1 MLYMVL
7 QKIKNQKWLNL
18 CLFTGILLIFA
29 MFSCHPM
36 LEKGAGSGILR
47 RGFTDY
53 AGESQKFPAILQR
66 NGRWMEVK
74 EKKISTLE
82 KRLDQYTAQ
91 WQNYINTGI
100 VDSQRSLALSGQ
112 KADSS
117 LSGKSNYLTFT
128 YLKGLEENT
137 EIVAGEGFLGQPS
150 GEFYC
155 LISESV
161 MDEQGL
167 TAGEKLQF
175 PYLTD
180 ENNESLCLTVA
191 GICREK
197 DITKPYW
204 DMTLKDFGKTVFL
217 PEKTFEEIAGRFEFD
232 GMEFTDTMMLD
243 YTKIDS
249 SNADVYESYV
259 SQFEKLD
266 KAFSSNLLPQ
276 FKDYHAKLKKVRMI
290 LTALEIPCIVLLYLF
305 LFMVSSRL
313 LSAWEGEIAVL
324 RSRGASVPQII
335 FMYFLHAFL
344 LSSAAFIPGI
354 FAGYVLCKCGAG
366 CDGFL
371 QFTDKPAGLYR
382 FCPEMLLFALAA
394 CISVILFLTVPVFK
408 LAKQTIVQKRKKR
421 ERKKPLWFSSA
432 SDFILLGISAY
443 LFYNFRRQKD
453 IIALDVISGKQPDPM
468 LFLNVT
474 LFIFAVSLF
483 FLRAGYVLVSLC
495 FYLKKKRGH
504 ADSYAA
510 FLQMK
515 RTWFSYGLIGIF
527 LMMTVAGGITNS
539 AMARTISENMQNRI
553 TCSTGAD
560 MRCQEKWRLRM
571 SVDDGGTVNSWA
583 YTEPD
588 FGRFQGIDKGIKAT
602 RVLTDYKARVDG
614 NKKSEEN
621 IFFMAINTKEFGET
635 AVLPGEGSSHHW
647 YHDLNA
653 LAKEPGGVII
663 SSNLA
668 RKLGVSKGDNVTC
681 RRYSPLSE
689 DEEMGDFQGKIC
701 AVVNE
706 FPGFEQ
712 YRYETD
718 EEGEVQEE
726 EQYLLVC
733 NYTQAVTKFPL
744 TPYEIW
750 LRFSSGKDAEKV
762 EQWEKDQGIVMEKTE
777 LAEKISESKN
787 DPVVQITNGMFTL
800 VFLISI
806 LVCAMGYLIYWLMSV
821 DSRQVLFGVYRAMGM
836 KLKELK
842 KMLGLEQ
849 LFASALFAAAG
860 MGTGVFAS
868 YFFVPLTALVYLP
881 EKHSL
886 PFEIQIYMADFLEI
900 ILVIFVLG
908 IFCVFI
914 LFQRVRHLRIAQ
926 TLRLGDDM

>member
-1 MLYMVL
+1 MLHMVL

-18 CLFTGILLIFA
+18 CLFTGILLILA

-53 AGESQKFPAILQR
+53 AEETEKFPAILQR
-66 NGRWMEVK
+66 SGRWK
-74 EKKISTLE
+74 EIKGKKISALE

-91 WQNYINTGI
+91 WQNYIDTGI
-100 VDSQRSLALSGQ
+100 VDSQRSFTLSGG
-112 KADSS
+112 KAQSS
-117 LSGKSNYLTFT
+117 FGGKSSYLKFT
-128 YLKGLEENT
+128 YLKDFEENT
-137 EIVAGEGFLGQPS
+137 EIVSGEGFLGQPS
-150 GEFYC
+150 GELYC

-161 MDEQGL
+161 MDELGL
-167 TAGEKLQF
+167 TAGERLTF

-180 ENNESLCLTVA
+180 EKNENLCLTVA

-204 DMTLKDFGKTVFL
+204 ELTLADFEKTVFL
-217 PEKTFEEIAGRFEFD
+217 PEKTFEEIAGSFEFD
-232 GMEFTDTMMLD
+232 GMEFADTVMLD

-249 SNADVYESYV
+249 SNVDAYESYV
-259 SQFEKLD
+259 LQFEKLD
-266 KAFSSNLLPQ
+266 ASFFSNLSPQ
-276 FKDYHAKLKKVRMI
+276 FEDYHAKLKKVRMI

-324 RSRGASVPQII
+324 RSRGATVAQII
-335 FMYFLHAFL
+335 FLYFLHALL
-344 LSSAAFIPGI
+344 LSAAAFIPGI
-354 FAGYVLCKCGAG
+354 FAGYFLCKCGAG

-382 FCPEMLLFALAA
+382 FCPQMLFYALAA
-394 CISVILFLTVPVFK
+394 CLSVILFLTVPVFK
-408 LAKQTIVQKRKKR
+408 LAKQTIVQKKKKR
-421 ERKKPLWFSSA
+421 ERKKPLWFSCA
-432 SDFILLGISAY
+432 LDFILLAISAY
-443 LFYNFRRQKD
+443 LFFGFRRQKD
-453 IIALDVISGKQPDPM
+453 LIALDVIAGKQPDPM

-474 LFIFAVSLF
+474 LFIFALSLF
-483 FLRAGYVLVSLC
+483 FLRAGYGLVSLC
-495 FYLKKKRGH
+495 FYFMKKKGH
-504 ADSYAA
+504 ADSYAV

-527 LMMTVAGGITNS
+527 LMMTVAGGITNA
-539 AMARTISENMQNRI
+539 AMARTISDNIKNRI
-553 TCSTGAD
+553 ICDTGVD
-560 MRCQEKWRLRM
+560 MRCREKWKLRM
-571 SVDDGGTVNSWA
+571 SVDAGGTVSGWA

-588 FGRFQGIDKGIKAT
+588 FGRFQEIGEGIKAT
-602 RVLTDYKARVDG
+602 RVLTDKSVRVEG
-614 NKKSEEN
+614 NTKSEEN
-621 IFFMAINTKEFGET
+621 VFFMAIHTKEFGET
-635 AVLPGEGSSHHW
+635 AMLPGEGSSHHW
-647 YHDLNA
+647 YEDLNA
-653 LAKEPGGVII
+653 LAKEPEGVII
-663 SSNLA
+663 SSGLA
-668 RKLGVSKGDNVTC
+668 RKLGVSKGDYVTC
-681 RRYSPLSE
+681 RRYSPLAE
-689 DEEMGDFQGKIC
+689 DEETGNFQGKVC

-718 EEGEVQEE
+718 DKGEIQEE

-744 TPYEIW
+744 TPYEVW
-750 LRFSSGKDAEKV
+750 LHFSSPEDAKKV
-762 EQWEKDQGIVMEKTE
+762 YQWEKENDITMEKTE

-836 KLKELK
+836 KLSEMK

-849 LFASALFAAAG
+849 LFASALFAVTG
-860 MGTGVFAS
+860 MGTGIFAAH
-868 YFFVPLTALVYLP
+868 FFVPLTALVYLP
-881 EKHSL
+881 QKHSL
-886 PFEIQIYMADFLEI
+886 PFETQINPADFLEI
-900 ILVIFVLG
+900 FTVVLLPGILCI
-908 IFCVFI
+908 FI